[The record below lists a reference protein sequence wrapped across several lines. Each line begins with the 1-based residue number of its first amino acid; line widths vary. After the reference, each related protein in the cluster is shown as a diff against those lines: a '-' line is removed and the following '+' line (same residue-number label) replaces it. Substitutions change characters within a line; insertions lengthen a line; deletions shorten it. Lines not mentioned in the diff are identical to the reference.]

1 MSVFPVPII
10 VAVIADIVLSIVV
23 GLIASRDERRIGFG
37 WFFLSLIVTPI
48 LACLFLAI
56 ITLQDN
62 YASSRS
68 RVSAPIKTASTS
80 TDSDNL
86 SGSSSRSVYVLNDGT
101 GKWECPDCGAI
112 NPPSGM
118 GCNKCDFSR
127 KS

>member
-37 WFFLSLIVTPI
+37 WFFVSLIVTPI

-62 YASSRS
+62 YVSSRC
-68 RVSAPIKTASTS
+68 RVSVPIKTASA
-80 TDSDNL
+80 DSSSL
-86 SGSSSRSVYVLNDGT
+86 SGNSSRSVYVLNDGT

-112 NPPSGM
+112 NPPSAM